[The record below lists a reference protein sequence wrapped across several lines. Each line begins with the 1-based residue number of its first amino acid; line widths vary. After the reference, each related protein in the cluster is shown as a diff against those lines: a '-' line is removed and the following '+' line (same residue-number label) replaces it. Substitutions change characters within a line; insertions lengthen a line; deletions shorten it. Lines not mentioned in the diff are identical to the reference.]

1 MSAERHVV
9 LNVPDISCGHC
20 KAAIEKAVAAVD
32 GVESVVV
39 EVADKSVDLRY
50 DADRVSVDEISAAIA
65 AEGYA
70 VAGQHAFGE

>member
-20 KAAIEKAVAAVD
+20 KIAIEKAVTGID
-32 GVESVVV
+32 GVTSVVV
-39 EVADKSVDLRY
+39 EVADKSVDLHF
-50 DADRVSVDEISAAIA
+50 DAERVTLDEISAAIA
-65 AEGYA
+65 EEGYS

>member
-9 LNVPDISCGHC
+9 LNVPDVSCGHC
-20 KAAIEKAVAAVD
+20 KAAIEKAVSAVD

-50 DADRVSVDEISAAIA
+50 DADRVSVAEISEAIA